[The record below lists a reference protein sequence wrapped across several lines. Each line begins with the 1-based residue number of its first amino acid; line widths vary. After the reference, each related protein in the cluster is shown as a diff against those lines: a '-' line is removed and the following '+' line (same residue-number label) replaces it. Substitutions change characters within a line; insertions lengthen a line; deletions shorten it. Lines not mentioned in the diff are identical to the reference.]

1 MARSTG
7 IVLAVG
13 AITMG
18 NSVIVNEQEIN
29 WRVPIA
35 TGIAAGMLA
44 LVEKVS
50 EPLAVGIAYIALIT
64 VLFVRV
70 QPNVP
75 APVESF
81 NNWWNQGR

>member
-1 MARSTG
+1 MARTTG

-18 NSVIVNEQEIN
+18 NAVIVNDQPIN

-35 TGIAAGMLA
+35 TGIAAGMFTLI
-44 LVEKVS
+44 EKLS
-50 EPLAVGIAYIALIT
+50 EPLAVGIAYIALVT

-70 QPNVP
+70 QPGVP

-81 NNWWNQGR
+81 NTWWNQGR

>member
-18 NSVIVNEQEIN
+18 NAVIVNGQPIN

-35 TGIAAGMLA
+35 TGIAAGMLS
-44 LVEKVS
+44 LVEKAS
-50 EPLAVGIAYIALIT
+50 EPLAVGIAYIALVT

-81 NNWWNQGR
+81 NTWWNKGK

>member
-7 IVLAVG
+7 VVLAVG

>member
-7 IVLAVG
+7 VVLAVG

-18 NSVIVNEQEIN
+18 NSVIVNEQPIN

-35 TGIAAGMLA
+35 TGIAAGMLS

-50 EPLAVGIAYIALIT
+50 EPLALGIAYIALIT

-81 NNWWNQGR
+81 NNWWNKGK

>member
-7 IVLAVG
+7 VVLAVG

-18 NSVIVNEQEIN
+18 NSVIVNAQEIN